1 MKNPRK
7 LLWFLLPA
15 ALGIVSVSIGFS
27 AYQINHIEKNDGT
40 VTESL
45 YSVKFHLNIP
55 SNDSTEDSSSSS
67 SSSSITRSDITFE
80 GLEYTSGLDL
90 IVLPNEWND
99 GYTFSGWCIGTETAS
114 TGGNPFTKDVH
125 VNELLSAYSSKL
137 SDNIIHLWANWITN
151 AKS

>member
-1 MKNPRK
+1 MTMKNPRK

-55 SNDSTEDSSSSS
+55 SNDSTEDSSSSV
-67 SSSSITRSDITFE
+67 TRNDITFE

-99 GYTFSGWCIGTETAS
+99 GYIFSGWYTGTDSEQ
-114 TGGNPFTKDVH
+114 TGVNLFTNGVDHHINV
-125 VNELLSAYSSKL
+125 LLSDYSSKP
-137 SDNIIHLWANWITN
+137 SDNIIHLWAKWTAN
-151 AKS
+151 AES